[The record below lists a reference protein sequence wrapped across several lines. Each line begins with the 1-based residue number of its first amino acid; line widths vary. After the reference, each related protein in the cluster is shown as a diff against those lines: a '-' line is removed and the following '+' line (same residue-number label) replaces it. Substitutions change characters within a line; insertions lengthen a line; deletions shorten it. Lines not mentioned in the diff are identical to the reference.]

1 MTSTIKYRIAKPK
14 NYTNAANE
22 EKTFWD
28 NVGTITV
35 FMNEDGTKKNTMV
48 EIPAIGLE
56 AQAFL
61 VKEKDEGEA

>member
-1 MTSTIKYRIAKPK
+1 MKITKYRIAKPN

-35 FMNEDGTKKNTMV
+35 FQKEDGTVSRLV
-48 EIPAIGLE
+48 EIPAIGLK

-61 VKEKDEGEA
+61 IKDDEKEEVI